1 MKNYFYRL
9 LQNTFKKRGTS
20 YYGDGGTIHNTSEI
34 NVELDKNG
42 KVVSV
47 WYRCCLLPF
56 TQRVVDD
63 QRAKSMEESYK
74 RNKIPEI
81 RGLELKHADEE

>member
-1 MKNYFYRL
+1 MKNYFYHL
-9 LQNTFKKRGTS
+9 IQNTFKKRGTS

-34 NVELDKNG
+34 NVELDENG

-56 TQRVVDD
+56 SQRIVDS
-63 QRAKSMEESYK
+63 QRAKSMKEAYE
-74 RNKIPEI
+74 NNDIPEI
-81 RGLELKHADEE
+81 RGLELKKVDDK

>member
-1 MKNYFYRL
+1 MKNFFYSL
-9 LQNTFKKRGTS
+9 IQNTFKKRGTS
-20 YYGDGGTIHNTSEI
+20 YYGDGGTIHNTTEV

-47 WYRCCLLPF
+47 WFRCCPLKF

-63 QRAKSMEESYK
+63 WRADDM
-74 RNKIPEI
+74 NKMYATGNIPEVH
-81 RGLELKHADEE
+81 GLEIKRQDQL